1 MSAVTTALPTP
12 RGATGDG
19 FTVADLAAMPDDGR
33 RYELLDGM
41 LLVSPSPTLVHQ
53 RGLSRL
59 IHALMSAC
67 PPRVEILAAPFDVR
81 LAEDTLLQPDLVVVD
96 TDAAET
102 HGASARPLLVVEIL
116 SASTRLYDLN
126 LKKARY
132 EAAGIPAYWV
142 LDPGLGDRP
151 ASLTAWDLHDA
162 TYVEIAHVEG
172 EETFTAEHP
181 FPVRIVPSFLTCR

>member
-41 LLVSPSPTLVHQ
+41 LLVSPSPSVLHQ
-53 RGLSRL
+53 RVSMRLAGLLLPR
-59 IHALMSAC
+59 C
-67 PPRVEILAAPFDVR
+67 PAGLEVFHAPFDVR
-81 LAEDTLLQPDLVVVD
+81 LAEDTLLQPDLLVVVQDELPQQGID
-96 TDAAET
+96 TA
-102 HGASARPLLVVEIL
+102 PLLAVEIL
-116 SASTRLYDLN
+116 SPSTRLYDLN

-132 EAAGIPAYWV
+132 EAAGVPAYWV
-142 LDPGLGDRP
+142 LDPGLGDRA
-151 ASLTAWDLHDA
+151 ASLTAWELHDA
-162 TYVEIAHVEG
+162 TYVEIAHVEA

-181 FPVRIVPSFLTCR
+181 FPVQIVPSSLTCR